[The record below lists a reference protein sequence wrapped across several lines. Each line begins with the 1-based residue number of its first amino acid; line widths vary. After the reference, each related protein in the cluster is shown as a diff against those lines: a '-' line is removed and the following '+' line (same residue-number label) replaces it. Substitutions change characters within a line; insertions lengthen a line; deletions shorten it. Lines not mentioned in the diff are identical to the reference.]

1 MKAKAPGLRLRLP
14 WSGHLGP
21 PQPPTPQNRPLWAAR
36 AAPRAGEHGLQ
47 GRESVGEGRGFSL
60 LRPGLGRPRPPSGPA
75 AVAWPPG
82 LAEDG
87 APKGSSWAL
96 PVRAAGRVEPAG
108 RLLPSRRFRVV
119 SHTWLEPQ
127 EAQVGSCVLPS
138 PPPQAAP
145 WDQCWGHHG
154 CSRGPHSRWQCPQC
168 PRVVGGGEPGAQG
181 CHGDGRNGSTK
192 SPSPS
197 WHAQNSRR
205 VGQSFPSP
213 PLHPSP
219 GCS

>member
-96 PVRAAGRVEPAG
+96 PVRAAGRVGPAG

-145 WDQCWGHHG
+145 WDQCWG
-154 CSRGPHSRWQCPQC
+154 S
-168 PRVVGGGEPGAQG
+168 PRVFSGAPLQMAVSSVPPCGGGRRAGGAG
-181 CHGDGRNGSTK
+181 LPR
-192 SPSPS
+192 
-197 WHAQNSRR
+197 
-205 VGQSFPSP
+205 
-213 PLHPSP
+213 
-219 GCS
+219 